1 MTGNPLID
9 KIVLGLNALVSMLIA
24 GLMYYYANVHQKPLP
39 ENTAMTEEMKKD
51 IEDKSMTFSALEMN
65 GTIVNLRSRT
75 SRLRFLDL
83 DMQLVPSPPFKV
95 EDLKTHNVVIKD
107 IVINVASQMTD
118 EELATVSGKIL
129 LEGRIKKETELFFK
143 RPSLEKI
150 IFTKYV
156 IQ

>member
-1 MTGNPLID
+1 MTGNPLVD
-9 KIVLGLNALVSMLIA
+9 KIVLGLNALVSFALA
-24 GLMYYYANVHQKPLP
+24 GLMYYYSAIHQKPLP
-39 ENTAMTEEMKKD
+39 GDQAMTEVMKKD
-51 IEDKSMTFSALEMN
+51 IEEKSMTFSALEVS

-75 SRLRFLDL
+75 SRLRFLDI
-83 DMQLVPSPPFKV
+83 DMQLVPSPPFTV
-95 EDLKTHNVVIKD
+95 EELKTHLVVIRD

-118 EELATVSGKIL
+118 EELSTVSGKIL
-129 LEGRIKKETELFFK
+129 LEGRIKKETELYFK